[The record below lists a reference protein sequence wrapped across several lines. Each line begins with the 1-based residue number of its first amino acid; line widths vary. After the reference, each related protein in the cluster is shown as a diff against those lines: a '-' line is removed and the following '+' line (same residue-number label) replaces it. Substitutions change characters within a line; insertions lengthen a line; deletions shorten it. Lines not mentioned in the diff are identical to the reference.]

1 MKKTIVI
8 LLAVYLLSGCQTSQR
23 FEIAGTIKNSNG
35 ELIYLDEIK
44 TNDLETV
51 DSTYIDKNGNFR
63 FRGDVAIPKFFIIK
77 TNQDNYLT
85 LLLNPGE
92 KISIEANMENLGIYY
107 KLKGSKDSRII
118 QEYNVKLR
126 ENVNNLKELNEIF
139 NDSINSLNIESI
151 MMDLDKR
158 SELIVKDQKDYTIRF
173 IQKNKYS
180 LVSLMALYQQL
191 TPRNPVLDP
200 LNDIQYFEMVDSTLY
215 NLYPE
220 SEPVQALH
228 SQVANLKIKFNRE
241 KLLDFG
247 AIPPEIALPDPEGE
261 TITLSSTRGKIVLL
275 DFWAAW
281 CNPCRMEN
289 PNLVSNYAKYKK
301 KGFEIYQVSLDR
313 KREDWVSAIK
323 NDHLEQW
330 IHVSD
335 LQFWKSVVVQQYQLD
350 QIPTNFLLDRE
361 GKIIAKDVRG
371 EALSEKLSEIFD

>member
-23 FEIAGTIKNSNG
+23 FEIGGTIKNSNG

-44 TNDLETV
+44 ANDLETV
-51 DSTYIDKNGNFR
+51 DSTYIDKNDNFR

-92 KISIEANMENLGIYY
+92 KISIEANMENIGSNY

-126 ENVNNLKELNEIF
+126 ENINNLKELNEIF

-151 MMDLDKR
+151 MTDLDKR
-158 SELIVKDQKDYTIRF
+158 SELIVKDQRDYTIRF
-173 IQKNKYS
+173 IQENTYS
-180 LVSLMALYQQL
+180 LASLLALYQQL

-200 LNDIQYFEMVDSTLY
+200 LKDIQYFEMVDSTLY

-228 SQVANLKIKFNRE
+228 SQVANLKITFNRE
-241 KLLDFG
+241 KLLAFG
-247 AIPPEIALPDPEGE
+247 AIAPEIALPDPEGE

-289 PNLVSNYAKYKK
+289 PNLVSNYAKYKN

-323 NDHLEQW
+323 NDHLEKW

-350 QIPTNFLLDRE
+350 KIPTNFLLDRE
-361 GKIIAKDVRG
+361 GKIIAKDVTG

>member
-8 LLAVYLLSGCQTSQR
+8 FLAVYLLSGCQTSQR

-51 DSTYIDKNGNFR
+51 DSTHIDKNGNFM
-63 FRGDVAIPKFFIIK
+63 FRGDMAIPKFFIIK
-77 TNQDNYLT
+77 TNQDNYIT
-85 LLLNPGE
+85 LLLNPGD
-92 KISIEANMENLGIYY
+92 KISIETNMEDLGFNY
-107 KLKGSKDSRII
+107 KLEGSKDSRII

-139 NDSINSLNIESI
+139 NDSINSPNIESI
-151 MMDLDKR
+151 MIDLDKR
-158 SELIVKDQKDYTIRF
+158 SELIVKDQRDYTIRF
-173 IQKNKYS
+173 IQQNLHS

-200 LNDIQYFEMVDSTLY
+200 LKDIQYFEMVDSTLY

-241 KLLDFG
+241 KLLAIG
-247 AIPPEIALPDPEGE
+247 AISPEIALPDPEGE

-301 KGFEIYQVSLDR
+301 EGFEIYQVSLDR

-350 QIPTNFLLDRE
+350 KIPTNFLLDRE

-371 EALSEKLSEIFD
+371 EALAEKLSEIFD

>member
-63 FRGDVAIPKFFIIK
+63 FRGYMAIPKFFIIK

-85 LLLNPGE
+85 FLINPGE
-92 KISIEANMENLGIYY
+92 KISIEANMENLGFNY
-107 KLKGSKDSRII
+107 KLEGSKDSKII
-118 QEYNVKLR
+118 QEYNTKLR
-126 ENVNNLKELNEIF
+126 ENVNNLKELNKIF
-139 NDSINSLNIESI
+139 NDSINSPNIESI

-158 SELIVKDQKDYTIRF
+158 SELIVKDQRDYTIRF
-173 IQKNKYS
+173 IQQNLHS
-180 LVSLMALYQQL
+180 LASLMALYQQL

-200 LNDIQYFEMVDSTLY
+200 LKDIRYFEMVDSTLY

-228 SQVANLKIKFNRE
+228 SQVANLKIKFKGE
-241 KLLDFG
+241 KLLAFG

-281 CNPCRMEN
+281 CNPCRVEN

-350 QIPTNFLLDRE
+350 KIPTNFLLDRE

>member
-1 MKKTIVI
+1 M
-8 LLAVYLLSGCQTSQR
+8 
-23 FEIAGTIKNSNG
+23 
-35 ELIYLDEIK
+35 
-44 TNDLETV
+44 
-51 DSTYIDKNGNFR
+51 
-63 FRGDVAIPKFFIIK
+63 
-77 TNQDNYLT
+77 
-85 LLLNPGE
+85 
-92 KISIEANMENLGIYY
+92 
-107 KLKGSKDSRII
+107 
-118 QEYNVKLR
+118 
-126 ENVNNLKELNEIF
+126 
-139 NDSINSLNIESI
+139 
-151 MMDLDKR
+151 
-158 SELIVKDQKDYTIRF
+158 
-173 IQKNKYS
+173 
-180 LVSLMALYQQL
+180 
-191 TPRNPVLDP
+191 
-200 LNDIQYFEMVDSTLY
+200 Y

-228 SQVANLKIKFNRE
+228 TQVANLKIKFNRE
-241 KLLDFG
+241 KLLAFG
-247 AIPPEIALPDPEGE
+247 AISPEIALPDPEGE

-289 PNLVSNYAKYKK
+289 PNLVSNYAKYKN

-323 NDHLEQW
+323 NDHLEKW

>member
-1 MKKTIVI
+1 
-8 LLAVYLLSGCQTSQR
+8 LAVYLLSGCQTSQR

-51 DSTYIDKNGNFR
+51 DSTYIDKNDNFR
-63 FRGDVAIPKFFIIK
+63 FRGDMAIPKFFIIK

-92 KISIEANMENLGIYY
+92 KISIEANMDNLGINY

-126 ENVNNLKELNEIF
+126 ENVNQLKELNEIF
-139 NDSINSLNIESI
+139 NDSINSPNIESI
-151 MMDLDKR
+151 MTDLDKR
-158 SELIVKDQKDYTIRF
+158 SELIVKDQRDYTIRF
-173 IQKNKYS
+173 IQENTYS
-180 LVSLMALYQQL
+180 LASLLALYQQL
-191 TPRNPVLDP
+191 TPRNSVLDP
-200 LNDIQYFEMVDSTLY
+200 LKDIQYFERVDSTLY

-228 SQVANLKIKFNRE
+228 SQVANLKITFNRE
-241 KLLDFG
+241 KLLAFG
-247 AIPPEIALPDPEGE
+247 TIAPEIALPDPEGE

-289 PNLVSNYAKYKK
+289 PNLVSNYAKYKN

-350 QIPTNFLLDRE
+350 KIPTNFLLDRE

>member
-35 ELIYLDEIK
+35 ELICLDEIK
-44 TNDLETV
+44 TNDLEMV

-63 FRGDVAIPKFFIIK
+63 FRGNMAIPKFFIIK

-85 LLLNPGE
+85 LLINPGE
-92 KISIEANMENLGIYY
+92 KISIEANMENLGINY

-151 MMDLDKR
+151 MIDLDKR
-158 SELIVKDQKDYTIRF
+158 SELIVKDQRDYTIRF
-173 IQKNKYS
+173 IQKHKYS
-180 LVSLMALYQQL
+180 LASLMALYQQL

-241 KLLDFG
+241 KLLAFG

-289 PNLVSNYAKYKK
+289 PNLVSNYAKYKE

-313 KREDWVSAIK
+313 KPEDWVSAIK

-350 QIPTNFLLDRE
+350 KIPTNFLLDRE